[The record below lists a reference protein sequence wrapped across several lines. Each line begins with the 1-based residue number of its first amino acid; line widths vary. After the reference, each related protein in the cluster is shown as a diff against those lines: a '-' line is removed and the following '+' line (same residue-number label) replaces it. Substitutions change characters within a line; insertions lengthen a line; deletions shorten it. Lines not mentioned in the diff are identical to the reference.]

1 MRVRTLVEGSWG
13 AWDRVPG
20 VWGRDLRVLA
30 QHPSLPAGG
39 WPRALC
45 HLPCPAGGRVGLTGQ
60 AQCEM
65 LLRASGPNVAQPTE
79 QVWDACNSLD
89 FFLLVLSAGSFQKKL
104 ATGC

>member
-1 MRVRTLVEGSWG
+1 MCVRALVEGGRG

-104 ATGC
+104 AIGC

>member
-1 MRVRTLVEGSWG
+1 M
-13 AWDRVPG
+13 
-20 VWGRDLRVLA
+20 
-30 QHPSLPAGG
+30 
-39 WPRALC
+39 
-45 HLPCPAGGRVGLTGQ
+45 GLTGQ